1 MVLRVEFDVEEDGR
15 WIADI
20 PELPGVTVYATTKE
34 EALAKVQRLAL
45 EVLAEEMEDRQEPKE
60 FLTVSFVAA

>member
-1 MVLRVEFDVEEDGR
+1 MTLRVEFDIEVDGR

-20 PELPGVTVYATTKE
+20 PELPGVTVYGATRE

-45 EVLAEEMEDRQEPKE
+45 EVLAEEMEARQEPKE